1 MDEVKKCKNCFQDF
15 VPDVAYDLSSMP
27 VQLLSSKIRAIVFC
41 CEKCK
46 VQFHNALYYSKNSAT
61 VIAGVLARRIK

>member
-15 VPDVAYDLSSMP
+15 EPDVAYDLSSMP
-27 VQLLSSKIRAIVFC
+27 VQLLEFKIRAIVFC

-46 VQFHNALYYSKNSAT
+46 TQFHNALYYSKNSAR
-61 VIAGVLARRIK
+61 VIAGVIARRNK